1 MGILDSKTRIIDLI
15 LTGEGKR
22 QLVNGEMVT
31 EYISF
36 SDSSMS
42 YNDEDLE
49 KLILESNNLPQDQIT
64 AESDVN
70 ELLRKIVTNDFKII
84 NSKVYLLSGSELTN
98 SFVSGSQLINYFDEV
113 SKSSLQNFKK
123 LQIIKSYD
131 SFDQF
136 ENLSSNTTSSYFM
149 ITENDINKNDNT
161 NKPNFNLNINTMPSI
176 FLDPDTSKS
185 KNYLYLPPVDE
196 NNNQLFDYGFKKGT
210 NEIINDV
217 SLRERLKNKKRS
229 IFKLTGSGKNHIQ
242 IFQSQNDM
250 LKKLDIIKYGEF
262 IDEESNKNEA
272 YFAGK
277 LIVDETGN
285 STFYRMFTILIK

>member
-15 LTGEGKR
+15 LTNEGKR

-49 KLILESNNLPQDQIT
+49 KLILESNNLPQDEIT
-64 AESDVN
+64 PESDVN
-70 ELLRKIVTNDFKII
+70 ELLRKIVTSNFKII
-84 NSKVYLLSGSELTN
+84 NSKIYDINLNPISGSEFN
-98 SFVSGSQLINYFDEV
+98 NYFDEV
-113 SKSSLQNFKK
+113 SNSSLENFKK

-136 ENLSSNTTSSYFM
+136 ENLSSNITSSYFS
-149 ITENDINKNDNT
+149 ITKDDINQFDNT

-176 FLDPDTSKS
+176 FLDPDASKS

-262 IDEESNKNEA
+262 IDEESNKSEA

-285 STFYRMFTILIK
+285 STFYRMFTILIKW

>member
-15 LTGEGKR
+15 LTNEGKR

-49 KLILESNNLPQDQIT
+49 KLILESNNLPQDEIT
-64 AESDVN
+64 PESDVN
-70 ELLRKIVTNDFKII
+70 ELLRKIVTSNFKII
-84 NSKVYLLSGSELTN
+84 NSKIYDINLNPISGSEFN
-98 SFVSGSQLINYFDEV
+98 NYFDEV
-113 SKSSLQNFKK
+113 SNSSLENFKK

-136 ENLSSNTTSSYFM
+136 ENLSSNITSSYFS
-149 ITENDINKNDNT
+149 ITKDDINQFDNT

-176 FLDPDTSKS
+176 FLDPDASKS

-285 STFYRMFTILIK
+285 STFYRMFTILIKW

>member
-15 LTGEGKR
+15 LTNEGKR
-22 QLVNGEMVT
+22 QLVNGEMVA

-36 SDSSMS
+36 SDSSIS

-49 KLILESNNLPQDQIT
+49 KLILESNNLPQDEIT
-64 AESDVN
+64 PESDVN
-70 ELLRKIVTNDFKII
+70 ELLRKIVTSNFKII
-84 NSKVYLLSGSELTN
+84 NSKVYDINLNPLSGSELN
-98 SFVSGSQLINYFDEV
+98 NYFDEV
-113 SKSSLQNFKK
+113 SKSSLENFKK

-136 ENLSSNTTSSYFM
+136 ENLSSNITSSYFS
-149 ITENDINKNDNT
+149 ITKDDINQFDNT

-176 FLDPDTSKS
+176 FLDPDASKS

-250 LKKLDIIKYGEF
+250 LKKLDIIKHGEF

>member
-15 LTGEGKR
+15 LTNEGKR

-49 KLILESNNLPQDQIT
+49 KLILESNNLPQDEIT
-64 AESDVN
+64 PESDVN
-70 ELLRKIVTNDFKII
+70 ELLRKIVTSNFKII
-84 NSKVYLLSGSELTN
+84 NSKIYDINLNPISGSEFN
-98 SFVSGSQLINYFDEV
+98 NYFDEV
-113 SKSSLQNFKK
+113 SNSSLENFKK

-136 ENLSSNTTSSYFM
+136 ENLSSNITSSYFS
-149 ITENDINKNDNT
+149 ITKDDINQFDNT

-176 FLDPDTSKS
+176 FLDPDASKS

-262 IDEESNKNEA
+262 IDEESNKSEA

>member
-15 LTGEGKR
+15 LTDEGKR
-22 QLVNGEMVT
+22 QLVNGQMIT

-64 AESDVN
+64 SESDTN
-70 ELLRKIVTNDFKII
+70 ELLRKIVTSKFKII
-84 NSKVYLLSGSELTN
+84 NSKVYDINLKPLSGSESN
-98 SFVSGSQLINYFDEV
+98 KYFDEV
-113 SKSSLQNFKK
+113 SKSSLENFKK

-136 ENLSSNTTSSYFM
+136 ENLSSNTTSSYFS
-149 ITENDINKNDNT
+149 ITKDDINQSDNT

-176 FLDPDTSKS
+176 FLDPDASKS

-229 IFKLTGSGKNHIQ
+229 VFKLAGSGKNHIQ
-242 IFQSQNDM
+242 IFQSQIDM

>member
-285 STFYRMFTILIK
+285 STFYRMFTLLIK

>member
-15 LTGEGKR
+15 LTDEGKR
-22 QLVNGEMVT
+22 QLVNGQMIT

-64 AESDVN
+64 SESDTN
-70 ELLRKIVTNDFKII
+70 ELLRKIVTSKFKII
-84 NSKVYLLSGSELTN
+84 NSKVYDINLKPLSGSESN
-98 SFVSGSQLINYFDEV
+98 KYFDEV
-113 SKSSLQNFKK
+113 SKSSLENFKK

-136 ENLSSNTTSSYFM
+136 ENLSSNTTSSYFS
-149 ITENDINKNDNT
+149 ITKDDINQSDNT

-176 FLDPDTSKS
+176 FLDPDASKS

-229 IFKLTGSGKNHIQ
+229 VFKLAGSGKNHIQ
-242 IFQSQNDM
+242 IFQSQIDM

-262 IDEESNKNEA
+262 IDEESNKSEA

>member
-15 LTGEGKR
+15 LTNEGKR

-49 KLILESNNLPQDQIT
+49 KLILESNNLPQDQII

-70 ELLRKIVTNDFKII
+70 ELLRKIVTSNFKII
-84 NSKVYLLSGSELTN
+84 NSKVYDINLNPLSGSE
-98 SFVSGSQLINYFDEV
+98 LINYFDEV
-113 SKSSLQNFKK
+113 SKSSLENFKK

-136 ENLSSNTTSSYFM
+136 ENLSSNITSSYFS
-149 ITENDINKNDNT
+149 ITKDDINQFDNT

-176 FLDPDTSKS
+176 FLDPDASKS

>member
-1 MGILDSKTRIIDLI
+1 
-15 LTGEGKR
+15 
-22 QLVNGEMVT
+22 MVT

-70 ELLRKIVTNDFKII
+70 ELLRKIVTSNFKII
-84 NSKVYLLSGSELTN
+84 NSKVYDINLNPLSGSE
-98 SFVSGSQLINYFDEV
+98 LINYFDEV
-113 SKSSLQNFKK
+113 SKSSLENFKK

-136 ENLSSNTTSSYFM
+136 ENLSSNITSSYFS
-149 ITENDINKNDNT
+149 ITKDDINQFDNT

-176 FLDPDTSKS
+176 FLDPDASKS

-229 IFKLTGSGKNHIQ
+229 IFKLIGSGKNHIQ

>member
-15 LTGEGKR
+15 LTNEGKR
-22 QLVNGEMVT
+22 QLVNGEMVA

-36 SDSSMS
+36 SDSSIS

-49 KLILESNNLPQDQIT
+49 KLILESNNLPQDEIT
-64 AESDVN
+64 PESDVN
-70 ELLRKIVTNDFKII
+70 ELLRKIVTSNFKII
-84 NSKVYLLSGSELTN
+84 NSKVYDINLNPLSGSEL
-98 SFVSGSQLINYFDEV
+98 SNYFDEV
-113 SKSSLQNFKK
+113 SKSSLENFKK

-136 ENLSSNTTSSYFM
+136 ENLSSNITSSYFS
-149 ITENDINKNDNT
+149 ITKDDINQFDNT

-176 FLDPDTSKS
+176 FLDPDASKS

-250 LKKLDIIKYGEF
+250 LKKLDIIKHGEF

>member
-15 LTGEGKR
+15 LTNEGKR
-22 QLVNGEMVT
+22 QLVNGQMVT

-36 SDSSMS
+36 SDSSIS

-70 ELLRKIVTNDFKII
+70 ELLRKLITDKFKII
-84 NSKVYLLSGSELTN
+84 NSNVYDINLNPISGSELTN
-98 SFVSGSQLINYFDEV
+98 YFDEV
-113 SKSSLQNFKK
+113 SNSSLENFKK

-131 SFDQF
+131 SFNTFDDLNSDKKLAQF
-136 ENLSSNTTSSYFM
+136 K
-149 ITENDINKNDNT
+149 ITEDDINKSDNT
-161 NKPNFNLNINTMPSI
+161 NKPNFKLNINTMPSV
-176 FLDPDTSKS
+176 FLDTDTSKS

-196 NNNQLFDYGFKKGT
+196 NDSQLFDYGFKKGT
-210 NEIINDV
+210 NQIIND
-217 SLRERLKNKKRS
+217 SILRERLKNKKRAS
-229 IFKLTGSGKNHIQ
+229 FKLTGSGKNHIQ
-242 IFQSQNDM
+242 IFQSENDM

-262 IDEESNKNEA
+262 VDEESNKNEA
-272 YFAGK
+272 YFLGK

>member
-15 LTGEGKR
+15 LTNEGKR

-70 ELLRKIVTNDFKII
+70 ELLRKIVTSNFKII
-84 NSKVYLLSGSELTN
+84 NSKVYDINLNPLSGSE
-98 SFVSGSQLINYFDEV
+98 LINYFDEV
-113 SKSSLQNFKK
+113 SKSSLENFKK

-136 ENLSSNTTSSYFM
+136 ENLSSNITSSYFS
-149 ITENDINKNDNT
+149 ITKDDINQFDNT

-176 FLDPDTSKS
+176 FLDPDASKS

-262 IDEESNKNEA
+262 IDEESNKSEA